1 MTNFKENYKIDFDT
15 EQEILQHFFA
25 SKNDPQYKVQTY
37 QAMQNLIGLFK
48 HFYPDVAIQD
58 PIFREKSVKSGLFKL
73 KELQIERFAK
83 LYSLHLATNLDTNN
97 FIQRITDRIH
107 KCIPPPEQEHIIQ
120 SIQILLFSDLRT
132 ISIRNLANT
141 LMSSHLSID
150 NRRALLRILYQRIL
164 DSNLSNIS
172 EELTYIEKNY
182 GAIGAI
188 LQQKPEND
196 ILHYTSITK
205 LKNRPDLIANLQ
217 DEKKFVRCHDL
228 KGSTI
233 VISHIPANFTTKN
246 EPLKQLLK
254 KREEATT
261 PSSYKELDHQCMVLL
276 SEEFANK
283 LCQIKEY
290 RNLCIIPDS
299 LKHKNKSN
307 GYEAYHMEFL
317 LQNHP
322 DYFLEL
328 QVKSKYIEEISR
340 GNGSASHSKRF
351 SKERVL
357 PPMDTIQGF
366 KNTLA
371 YILPH
376 YVEFQSCNGYAPY
389 EFSMEE
395 NTLKYLFDILK
406 DDHTATLKIHS
417 FFKQLEEQEK

>member
-1 MTNFKENYKIDFDT
+1 MTNFKENYQITFNT
-15 EQEILQHFFA
+15 EQEILQRFFA
-25 SKNDPQYKVQTY
+25 LKNDPQYKAQTY
-37 QAMQNLIGLFK
+37 QAMQNLIKIFK
-48 HFYPDVAIQD
+48 YFYPEVDIQD

-83 LYSLHLATNLDTNN
+83 LYSLHLTTNLDTSD
-97 FIQRITDRIH
+97 FIQKITDRIYE
-107 KCIPPPEQEHIIQ
+107 CIPPSEQKHIMQ
-120 SIQILLFSDLRT
+120 SIHLLLFSDLKN
-132 ISIRNLANT
+132 ISIRNLADT
-141 LMSSHLSID
+141 LMLSHLSVD

-164 DSNLSNIS
+164 DSHLSNTS
-172 EELTYIEKNY
+172 QELTYIEKNY

-205 LKNRPDLIANLQ
+205 LRNRPDLITNLQ
-217 DEKKFVRCHDL
+217 NEKQFVRCHDL
-228 KGSTI
+228 KAGTI
-233 VISHIPANFTTKN
+233 IISHIPANFATKN
-246 EPLKQLLK
+246 EALKDLLK

-261 PSSYKELDHQCMVLL
+261 PSSYQELDHQCMVLL
-276 SEEFANK
+276 SEEFTNQLA
-283 LCQIKEY
+283 QIREY
-290 RNLCIIPDS
+290 KNLCIVPDS

-317 LQNHP
+317 LDNQP

-328 QVKSKYIEEISR
+328 QIKSKYVEEISK
-340 GNGSASHSKRF
+340 GNGAASHSKRF

-357 PPMDTIQGF
+357 PPMDTLENF
-366 KNTLA
+366 KNTLS

-376 YVEFQSCNGYAPY
+376 YVEFQACNGYAPY

-406 DDHTATLKIHS
+406 DNHIATLKIHS
-417 FFKQLEEQEK
+417 FFKQLEKQK